1 MLNILQTL
9 YKTQAAELREEV
21 EDKGKGAAELEEE
34 RGSLAHQLQIALAR
48 ADSEALARSIAEET
62 IIDLEKEKT
71 MRELELRD
79 SQNRHRNDLD
89 SKEFTLNNVSFKR
102 IFLNFLLISFSLHVQ
117 SFDWLT
123 AVCHASFL

>member
-1 MLNILQTL
+1 M

-62 IIDLEKEKT
+62 IIDLEKEKM

-79 SQNRHRNDLD
+79 SQSRHRNDLE
-89 SKEFTLNNVSFKR
+89 SKEFSLNNVSFKS
-102 IFLNFLLISFSLHVQ
+102 IMLLLFAL
-117 SFDWLT
+117 
-123 AVCHASFL
+123 

>member
-1 MLNILQTL
+1 M

-21 EDKGKGAAELEEE
+21 EDKGKGTAELEEE

-102 IFLNFLLISFSLHVQ
+102 IFLNLVFNFLSWRLQF
-117 SFDWLT
+117 FN
-123 AVCHASFL
+123 

>member
-1 MLNILQTL
+1 M

-21 EDKGKGAAELEEE
+21 EDKGKGTAELEEE

-102 IFLNFLLISFSLHVQ
+102 IFFKIGFFIFFVFAFTVL
-117 SFDWLT
+117 
-123 AVCHASFL
+123 